1 MTILLYH
8 NLIKDK
14 DIDDNLFRRSYEGS
28 PCLYYRSESDFKG
41 DMWRLGGRKVVWVGQ
56 GEKDDVGISF
66 DDAKESVYKI
76 AFPILKEYNYK
87 FSVFAST
94 GKIGE
99 KGYCSWEEL
108 KEMSKYGK
116 YGDGL
121 ARIESHGHTHLPF
134 DSLSEEELKEELE
147 LSYKLIK
154 EKIGKAPD
162 YVSCP
167 GSRRIDRKIARGCGY
182 MDIRYNL
189 TGNLGEIKVM
199 KNI

>member
-1 MTILLYH
+1 MYILLYH

-14 DIDDNLFRRSYEGS
+14 DIDDNLFRRGYEGS
-28 PCLYYRSESDFKG
+28 PCLYYRSERDFKR

-56 GEKDDVGISF
+56 GEKDGVSITF

-99 KGYCSWEEL
+99 KGYCSWKQL
-108 KEMSKYGK
+108 KEMSKLGRIERL
-116 YGDGL
+116 G
-121 ARIESHGHTHLPF
+121 RIESHGHTHFPF
-134 DSLSEEELKEELE
+134 DSLSEKELKEELE
-147 LSYKLIK
+147 LSYNLIK

-189 TGNLGEIKVM
+189 GEIKVIR
-199 KNI
+199 NND